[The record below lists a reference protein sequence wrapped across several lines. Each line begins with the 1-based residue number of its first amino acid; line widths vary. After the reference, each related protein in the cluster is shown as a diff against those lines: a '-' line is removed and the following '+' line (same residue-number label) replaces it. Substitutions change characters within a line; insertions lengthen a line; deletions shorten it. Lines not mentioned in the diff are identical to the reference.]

1 MFNFN
6 ARRTKKFQR
15 ITKAVI
21 LIIKNLLHPA
31 EIDNPLS
38 AHHTRKMGHKKIFSG
53 LEWITGRIINVGLG
67 WNFWDYKHLIFSTPD
82 GQINFFFSLLWLA
95 LSPVAFW
102 VDDAARRTYD
112 IFGIEKIAM
121 VESAKAS
128 IMASRAQRFS
138 ENCKR
143 TWVERAKDPSSK
155 LYPNQDLRDLMGPE
169 NKS

>member
-1 MFNFN
+1 M
-6 ARRTKKFQR
+6 
-15 ITKAVI
+15 
-21 LIIKNLLHPA
+21 IIKNLLHPA